1 MADFTSGARRRNDIA
16 ALLEGTSITHV
27 HSIAMLN
34 EGHALTGR
42 INPILDSFRDEE
54 HGHDA
59 TFEWLFQL
67 GRVWTQWQDARIG
80 TFPVEN
86 WTPGSGEV
94 TAYEES
100 QRTGEDAAYWDI
112 EYALRGYVA
121 SLDAVSVT
129 DYDDGTWGY
138 NIDGGDLTMRRVE
151 INEEIQDRIVHATKV
166 LTRLLTQ
173 FEED

>member
-1 MADFTSGARRRNDIA
+1 MTDFTSGARRRNDITMV
-16 ALLEGTSITHV
+16 LLGTKIVHT

-54 HGHDA
+54 QGFDG

-67 GRVWTQWQDARIG
+67 GHVWTQWQDARIG

-86 WTPGSGEV
+86 WRPNLAHATL
-94 TAYEES
+94 EES
-100 QRTGEDAAYWDI
+100 QLTGEDRAYWEI
-112 EYALRGYVA
+112 EYALRGYVQG
-121 SLDAVSVT
+121 LDGVSIQ
-129 DYDDGTWGY
+129 DYDDGSWGY
-138 NIDGGDLTMRRVE
+138 HIDSGDLTMRRIE

-166 LTRLLTQ
+166 LTRLLHQ
-173 FEED
+173 REED